1 MINFLKVRDIVRNAL
16 QEDVGSGDI
25 TSQLID
31 VKKRGSGYFLA
42 KEPLVLCGTDVAKLC
57 FEELDSKI
65 KIDFTAKDGNLVK
78 KGEKFGTITGS
89 LRNILTGERVALNFL
104 QRLSGISTITKEFVK
119 IVSRY
124 GVKILDTRKTT
135 PLLRDLEKY
144 AVRVG
149 GGFNHRFNLSD
160 GILIKDNHIVA
171 ANGIAN
177 AVKLAKTKK
186 TALVKIAVEVK
197 NIKELKEA
205 LKSGVDHIMLDNMS
219 EKEVAMAISIVNHAV
234 TIEVSGGININNIE
248 NYAKLKPDFIS
259 LGCITHSA
267 RSVDISLELE

>member
-16 QEDVGSGDI
+16 LEDIGSGDI

-65 KIDFTAKDGNLVK
+65 KIDFTAKDGDLVK